1 LEKILKMD
9 CDEAISYVKD
19 NVNDYDYLELSYNRI
34 FTPGEVI
41 SVETDNLNGKDICN
55 VMIQV
60 KGDTV
65 RNTIVVDLEEVKD
78 DLIEMRHVP
87 KGEEE
92 DILIEIERCEI

>member
-87 KGEEE
+87 KDEEE
-92 DILIEIERCEI
+92 STLIEIERCEI

>member
-1 LEKILKMD
+1 MEKILKMD

>member
-92 DILIEIERCEI
+92 SVLIEIERCEI

>member
-1 LEKILKMD
+1 MD